1 MRARVPAVWQKSIPG
16 ATLSRVRSHAVGVMI
31 ALCVCGCAS
40 RKEPAVPAPVGGML
54 NTSAADAPVTD
65 AEYDKMGIAAASR
78 IKFIAPGKT
87 VAMYQT
93 NSKSLTFRGLVA
105 AVIDVYGFR
114 EIHPG
119 EAEVA
124 CAPRAPRG
132 PRTVAASVP
141 SCGLNVADVLVQFN
155 SVQITRDSGYIGGLL
170 TDVPRGDN
178 KTRTTAFC
186 IVTARHG
193 TDWIGVQNTV
203 VDAPRDCANDR
214 QH

>member
-1 MRARVPAVWQKSIPG
+1 
-16 ATLSRVRSHAVGVMI
+16 MI
-31 ALCVCGCAS
+31 ALCVCGCTS
-40 RKEPAVPAPVGGML
+40 RKDPAGPTPVGG
-54 NTSAADAPVTD
+54 TPKGAVVEAPVTD
-65 AEYDKMGIAAASR
+65 ADYDKMGIAAASR

-93 NSKSLTFRGLVA
+93 NSKSLTFRELVTT
-105 AVIDVYGFR
+105 VIDEYGFR
-114 EIHPG
+114 EVHPG
-119 EAEVA
+119 EAQVA

-170 TDVPRGDN
+170 TDVPRGEN

-214 QH
+214 RH

>member
-1 MRARVPAVWQKSIPG
+1 V
-16 ATLSRVRSHAVGVMI
+16 I
-31 ALCVCGCAS
+31 ALCVWGCAS
-40 RKEPAVPAPVGGML
+40 QKEPAAPAPIGGL
-54 NTSAADAPVTD
+54 PKAALADAPVPD

-93 NSKSLTFRGLVA
+93 NSKSLTFRGLVT
-105 AVIDVYGFR
+105 AVLDKYGFR

-132 PRTVAASVP
+132 PRTNAASVP

-155 SVQITRDSGYIGGLL
+155 SVQITRESGYIGGLL
-170 TDVPRGDN
+170 TEVPRGEN